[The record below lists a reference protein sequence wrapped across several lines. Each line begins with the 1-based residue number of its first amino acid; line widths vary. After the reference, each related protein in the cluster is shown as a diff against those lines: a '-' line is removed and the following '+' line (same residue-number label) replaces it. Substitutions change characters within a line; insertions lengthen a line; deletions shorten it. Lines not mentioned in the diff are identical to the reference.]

1 MAQLK
6 VIVNKLNKRTGPIT
20 DFNDK
25 SNIKGAVFKGYIFDG
40 EEKLTNI
47 LGKWYTDQNG
57 YYYWGGG
64 INVISLS
71 VANNIPPVTNTHLG
85 KAAIVLPKA
94 PAKDLPL
101 NETQC
106 LNVARWMETHFG
118 SKCEI
123 AVENT
128 PFTKQLLYAIVCKET
143 AIYIYKWINEH
154 TPEEILSF
162 CVFDASGDVNG
173 TRKAFPKNTGAFI
186 EKYGQTLAD
195 ELIKEANKTRA
206 LRGWGPKQWVYAGY
220 GLFQYDLQ
228 HILTD
233 QTFFEQKR
241 WYFIDDCIEKVKKEL
256 MTKWKNNPNDLFH
269 TIKAYNGS
277 GVMAENYANSV
288 LQFLNWIN
296 KGT

>member
-1 MAQLK
+1 MAHLK
-6 VIVNKLNKRTGPIT
+6 VIVNKLNKRTGSIT
-20 DFNDK
+20 DYNDK
-25 SNIKGAVFKGYIFDG
+25 SNIKGEVYKGHTFDA

-47 LGKWYTDQNG
+47 LGKWYCDQSG

-64 INVISLS
+64 LNIISLTS
-71 VANNIPPVTNTHLG
+71 TNNISSVTNTNLG
-85 KAAIVLPKA
+85 KATIGLPKA
-94 PAKDLPL
+94 PPKDLPL

-106 LNVARWMETHFG
+106 LKVARWVETHFG
-118 SKCEI
+118 SKCET

-143 AIYIYKWINEH
+143 AIYIYKWINEY

-162 CVFDASGDVNG
+162 CVFDATGDVDG
-173 TRKAFPKNTGAFI
+173 TRKAFPKNTGAFVQ
-186 EKYGQTLAD
+186 KYGSDLAE

-206 LRGWGPKQWVYAGY
+206 LRGWGPKHWVYAGY

-233 QTFFEQKR
+233 KVFFEEKR
-241 WYFIDDCIEKVKKEL
+241 WYFIDDCIERVMKEL
-256 MTKWKNNPNDLFH
+256 ISKWKNNTNDLFH

-277 GVMAENYANSV
+277 GEKAENYANSV

-296 KGT
+296 KGI

>member
-25 SNIKGAVFKGYIFDG
+25 SNIKGAVFKGYLFDG
-40 EEKLTNI
+40 EEKLTNT
-47 LGKWYTDQNG
+47 LGKWYCDQSG

-64 INVISLS
+64 ISVISLS
-71 VANNIPPVTNTHLG
+71 AANNITPMANTHLG
-85 KAAIVLPKA
+85 KAVIVLPKA
-94 PAKDLPL
+94 PPKDLPL
-101 NETQC
+101 NEIQC
-106 LNVARWMETHFG
+106 LKVARWMETHFG
-118 SKCEI
+118 SKCET
-123 AVENT
+123 AVANT

-143 AIYIYKWINEH
+143 AIYIYKWINEY

-162 CVFDASGDVNG
+162 CVFDASGDANG

-186 EKYGQTLAD
+186 AKYGQTLAD

-206 LRGWGPKQWVYAGY
+206 LRGWGPKHWVYAGY

-233 QTFFEQKR
+233 QVFFEQKR
-241 WYFIDDCIEKVKKEL
+241 WYFIDDCIERVMKEL
-256 MTKWKNNPNDLFH
+256 MSKWKNNTNDLFH

-277 GVMAENYANSV
+277 GAMAENYANSV

-296 KGT
+296 KGI

>member
-25 SNIKGAVFKGYIFDG
+25 SNIKGAVFKGYLFDG

-64 INVISLS
+64 INIISS
-71 VANNIPPVTNTHLG
+71 SATNNIQPVTNTQLG
-85 KAAIVLPKA
+85 KAAIALPKA
-94 PAKDLPL
+94 PPKDLPL

-118 SKCEI
+118 SKCET
-123 AVENT
+123 AVANT

-173 TRKAFPKNTGAFI
+173 TRKAFPKNTGAFV
-186 EKYGQTLAD
+186 EKYGQTLAN
-195 ELIKEANKTRA
+195 ELIKEANKVRA
-206 LRGWGPKQWVYAGY
+206 LRGWGPKHWVYAGY

-233 QTFFEQKR
+233 QIFFEQKR
-241 WYFIDDCIEKVKKEL
+241 WYFIDDCIERVIKEL
-256 MTKWKNNPNDLFH
+256 MSKWKNNPNDLFH
-269 TIKAYNGS
+269 TIKSYNGS
-277 GVMAENYANSV
+277 GAMAENYANSV

>member
-25 SNIKGAVFKGYIFDG
+25 SNIKGAVFKGHIFDA

-47 LGKWYTDQNG
+47 LGKWYCDQNG

-64 INVISLS
+64 ISIISLS
-71 VANNIPPVTNTHLG
+71 PINNIPPVANTQAG
-85 KAAIVLPKA
+85 KAVIVLPKA
-94 PAKDLPL
+94 PPKDLPL
-101 NETQC
+101 NETLC
-106 LNVARWMETHFG
+106 LKVARWMETHFG
-118 SKCEI
+118 AKCET
-123 AVENT
+123 AVANT

-143 AIYIYKWINEH
+143 AIYIYKWIDEY
-154 TPEEILSF
+154 TPEEILGF
-162 CVFDASGDVNG
+162 CVFDASGDANG
-173 TRKAFPKNTGAFI
+173 TRKAFPKNTAAFV

-195 ELIKEANKTRA
+195 KLIKEANKTRA
-206 LRGWGPKQWVYAGY
+206 IRGLGPKQWVYAGY

-233 QTFFEQKR
+233 QIFFEQKR
-241 WYFIDDCIEKVKKEL
+241 WYFIDDCMDRVIKEL
-256 MTKWKNNPNDLFH
+256 MSKWKNNPNDLFH